1 MPYCSSDS
9 LSYRPSQTFN
19 SERIQSATG
28 FARRMAAGA
37 TGAVFLAIL
46 AGCAADGGTNSAS
59 ARQPAAAT
67 QTGSVAAQDESGPLA
82 NPAAPAETAAIDQ
95 SPIAATTSDDNSE
108 TKTDDRI
115 VEAPKD
121 EDMTV
126 LVLDNPELLA
136 RAAQINTISTQ
147 QVNAMADSP
156 RKPHRMKF
164 HFAFDKHRLNE
175 EDKAILVEHA
185 AYLKAHPEVRVRING
200 HTDSH
205 GTDEYNEFLSRLRA
219 NTAAKILKAEG
230 IDEKR
235 IEVVG
240 WGNHKPLTNPEDS
253 AANRRLELEY
263 LSEQMAR
270 AQ

>member
-9 LSYRPSQTFN
+9 FSYRPSQSFN
-19 SERIQSATG
+19 SESIQSATG
-28 FARRMAAGA
+28 FARRIATGA
-37 TGAVFLAIL
+37 TGVVFLAIM
-46 AGCAADGGTNSAS
+46 AGCATDGGTDTAS
-59 ARQPAAAT
+59 TSQSAAT
-67 QTGSVAAQDESGPLA
+67 TQATPVAAQDAPGPHA
-82 NPAAPAETAAIDQ
+82 EPAAPAQTDAIDQ

-115 VEAPKD
+115 VEVPKD

-136 RAAQINTISTQ
+136 RAAQINAISTQ
-147 QVNAMADSP
+147 QVDAMADSP

-164 HFAFDKHRLNE
+164 HFAFDKHRLSD
-175 EDKAILVEHA
+175 EDKTILVEHA
-185 AYLKAHPEVRVRING
+185 AYLKAHPEVSVRING

-205 GTDEYNEFLSRLRA
+205 GADEYNEFLSRLRA